1 MKRFAAPLL
10 AGALA
15 LPLALLGARA
25 ASAADIWTGA
35 YAHGVGT
42 KQSQEGGAD
51 IMVGFETERLGGVFK
66 YIFNPAVHGM
76 LSFNTQVPT
85 DFVAIGFDWPIAILH
100 SEHWYLRPG
109 IGFAGTT
116 GQADIGN
123 SAEPGI
129 SAQER
134 QRRAHLAATRIDF
147 GSHDLFE
154 PELALGYKVNDKWKV
169 EASYVHLSN
178 GQILHSGKN
187 QGMDDVGLRLMY
199 RFR

>member
-1 MKRFAAPLL
+1 MKRFAAPLI
-10 AGALA
+10 AGA
-15 LPLALLGARA
+15 LALLGARA
-25 ASAADIWTGA
+25 AAAADVWTGA

-51 IMVGFETERLGGVFK
+51 LMFGFETERVESLK
-66 YIFNPAVHGM
+66 WIFAPAIHGM
-76 LSFNTQVPT
+76 LSFNTRVPT
-85 DFVAIGFDWPIAILH
+85 DFVALGFDWPIAILH
-100 SEHWYLRPG
+100 SEHWYIRPG

-123 SAEPGI
+123 AYDPTLT
-129 SAQER
+129 ALER
-134 QRRAHLAATRIDF
+134 AKRLHLAATRIDF

-154 PELALGYKVNDKWKV
+154 PELAFGYKLNKDVKV

-187 QGMDDVGLRLMY
+187 QGMDDVGLRVMY

>member
-15 LPLALLGARA
+15 LLAARP
-25 ASAADIWTGA
+25 ASAADIWAGA

-51 IMVGFETERLGGVFK
+51 LMIGFQTERVHALK
-66 YIFNPAVHGM
+66 WIFSPAIHGM
-76 LSFNTQVPT
+76 LSFNTGVPT
-85 DFVAIGFDWPIAILH
+85 DFVAIGFDWPIAILR

-123 SAEPGI
+123 SADPSV
-129 SAQER
+129 SAMER
-134 QRRAHLAATRIDF
+134 ARRAHLAATRIDF
-147 GSHDLFE
+147 GSRDLFE
-154 PELALGYKVNDKWKV
+154 PELALGYKINKDIKV
-169 EASYVHLSN
+169 EASYIHLSN

-187 QGMDDVGLRLMY
+187 QGMDDVGVRLMY

>member
-10 AGALA
+10 AGVLA
-15 LPLALLGARA
+15 FVGARA
-25 ASAADIWTGA
+25 AAAADIWTGA

-51 IMVGFETERLGGVFK
+51 LMLGFETEALGGAFK
-66 YIFNPAVHGM
+66 YIFNPHVHGM
-76 LSFNTQVPT
+76 LGFNTNVPT
-85 DFVAIGFDWPIAILH
+85 DFVALGFDWPVAILH

-116 GQADIGN
+116 GQADIG
-123 SAEPGI
+123 SSTDPTV

-134 QRRAHLAATRIDF
+134 ARRAHLAATRIDF

-154 PELALGYKVNDKWKV
+154 PELALGYKVGRDWKV

-187 QGMDDVGLRLMY
+187 QGMDDVGLRLMH

>member
-15 LPLALLGARA
+15 LFAART
-25 ASAADIWTGA
+25 ASAADVWFGT

-51 IMVGFETERLGGVFK
+51 LMLGFETEALGGAWK
-66 YIFNPAVHGM
+66 YLFNPSVHGM
-76 LSFNTQVPT
+76 ISVNTGVPT
-85 DFVAIGFDWPIAILH
+85 DFIAVGLDWPVPILH
-100 SEHWYLRPG
+100 SQHWYLRPG

-123 SAEPGI
+123 SNNPAL
-129 SAQER
+129 SASDR
-134 QRRAHLAATRIDF
+134 ARLAHLAATRIDF
-147 GSHDLFE
+147 GSNDLFE
-154 PELALGYKVNDKWKV
+154 PELALGYKLNKDWKV

-178 GQILHSGKN
+178 GQILHQGKN

-199 RFR
+199 RWR

>member
-1 MKRFAAPLL
+1 MKRFATALL
-10 AGALA
+10 AGAMALA
-15 LPLALLGARA
+15 CASA
-25 ASAADIWTGA
+25 ASAADVWTGA

-51 IMVGFETERLGGVFK
+51 MMFGFETDRISALK
-66 YIFNPAVHGM
+66 YIFSPAIHGM
-76 LSFNTQVPT
+76 IGINSNVPT
-85 DFVAIGFDWPIAILH
+85 DFIALGFDWPIAILH
-100 SEHWYLRPG
+100 SEHWYIRPG

-116 GQADIGN
+116 GEADIGN
-123 SAEPGI
+123 AFDPTI
-129 SAQER
+129 SAMER
-134 QRRAHLAATRIDF
+134 ARRQHLAATRIDF

-154 PELALGYKVNDKWKV
+154 PELAFGYKLNKDVKV

-187 QGMDDVGLRLMY
+187 QGMDDVGLRVMY